1 MLFLLDND
9 KKRKLDILNAIY
21 TASYHRI
28 SFHTLQQNMKLS
40 TVTLTTALSQLID
53 DIEEI
58 STESIILEYRQ
69 GNQKWYELPEKQHF
83 IQTQLSQY
91 YMQNSIKFHLIK
103 DLFLNDG

>member
-9 KKRKLDILNAIY
+9 KKIKLDILNAIY

-58 STESIILEYRQ
+58 STESIILEYRYIISSY
-69 GNQKWYELPEKQHF
+69 KL
-83 IQTQLSQY
+83 LS
-91 YMQNSIKFHLIK
+91 NSSAKSSSQRTSTRAER
-103 DLFLNDG
+103 